1 MKCFTSKKNGLNDII
16 TLQNKKILWNSYR
29 VQLLPGGEAQT
40 RAEGDLRGLLQ
51 LHGRAAFTSGSP
63 STPAPTSPNASH

>member
-1 MKCFTSKKNGLNDII
+1 MFTSKRNGLNDIT
-16 TLQNKKILWNSYR
+16 TLQNKNKSLE
-29 VQLLPGGEAQT
+29 LLSSAALAREAQT
-40 RAEGDLRGLLQ
+40 RAVGDLRGLLQ